1 MANSLYDIGRN
12 GFLNGDID
20 FLNDTIKM
28 ALVKDSYS
36 PDLSMDEYYSDVSSN
51 IISTPQA
58 LSGKTTSAG
67 VANCSDVTFTAVPAG
82 APTPNTIGYILIFKY
97 TGNDATSPL
106 IALYDTASGLPII
119 TSNAD
124 ITIKID
130 TGVNK
135 LFKL

>member
-28 ALVKDSYS
+28 ALLKNSYS
-36 PDLSMDEYYSDVSSN
+36 PDLSGDEYYSDISSN
-51 IISTPQA
+51 VVSIPQS
-58 LSGKTTSAG
+58 LSGKSTSAG
-67 VANCSDVTFTAVPAG
+67 IANCSDVTFTAVPAG
-82 APTPNTIGYILIFKY
+82 SPTPTTIGYILIFKY
-97 TGNDATSPL
+97 TGNDSTSPL
-106 IALYDTASGLPII
+106 IALYDTASGLPIV

>member
-28 ALVKDSYS
+28 ALLKDSYAPNVS
-36 PDLSMDEYYSDVSSN
+36 VDDYYSDVSSHVV
-51 IISTPQA
+51 STPQA
-58 LSGKTTSAG
+58 LSGKSTSAG

-82 APTPNTIGYILIFKY
+82 SPTPTTIDYILIFKD
-97 TGNDATSPL
+97 TGTASTSPL
-106 IALYDTASGLPII
+106 IALYDTASGLPIV